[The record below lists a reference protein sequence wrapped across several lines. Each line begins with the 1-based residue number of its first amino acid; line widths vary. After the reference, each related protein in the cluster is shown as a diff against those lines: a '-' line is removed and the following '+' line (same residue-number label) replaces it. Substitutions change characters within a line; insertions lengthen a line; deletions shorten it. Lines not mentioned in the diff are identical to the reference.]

1 MSSTLCSEGMAGVNG
16 DIVAM
21 NDAERAVAYRRLCLE
36 RLEGKCSVI
45 EGMHASSRGD
55 WPQTIYRLLLR
66 YMVTKRNRVVAEQL
80 AQRVPY
86 NVIMRECGT
95 LRGVE
100 ALLVGASGL
109 LGLCGDGDYAKML
122 RQEFSHLAAK
132 YSITPIAAEAW
143 CVECMNQYQ
152 HPLLHLVQVAAF
164 LHGGAINIANILAC
178 TSSNDLKK
186 MFDASLS
193 EYWCNLLGDATPI
206 APRIGA
212 TRRTL
217 LGINFVAPTI
227 YAYCRILGHPDYA
240 ERSMALLAALPA
252 EDNRYMKQWARYNV
266 IPRNALESQALLQ
279 ASL

>member
-1 MSSTLCSEGMAGVNG
+1 MAGVNG

-21 NDAERAVAYRRLCLE
+21 NDAERAAAFRHLCLE
-36 RLEGKCSVI
+36 RLEAKCSVI
-45 EGMHASSRGD
+45 ESMHASSHGE

-66 YMVTKRNRVVAEQL
+66 YMVTKRNRVAAEQL

-100 ALLVGASGL
+100 ALLIGASGL
-109 LGLCGDGDYAKML
+109 LNLCGESDYAKML
-122 RQEFSHLAAK
+122 RQEFMHLAAK
-132 YSITPIAAEAW
+132 YSISPMSAECW
-143 CVECMNQYQ
+143 DMVCMNQYQ
-152 HPLLHLVQVAAF
+152 HPLLHLVQVAAL
-164 LHGGAINIANILAC
+164 LHSDAISISNILTC
-178 TSSNDLKK
+178 TSTEDLKR
-186 MFDASLS
+186 MFDAPIS

-206 APRIGA
+206 APRLGA

-217 LGINFVAPTI
+217 LGINFVAPAI
-227 YAYCRILGHPDYA
+227 YAYCRSLSHTDYA
-240 ERSMALLAALPA
+240 ERSMVLLRALPA

-266 IPRNALESQALLQ
+266 TPKNALESQALLQ

>member
-1 MSSTLCSEGMAGVNG
+1 MAGVNG

-21 NDAERAVAYRRLCLE
+21 NDAERAAAFRRLCLE
-36 RLEGKCSVI
+36 RLEAKCSVI
-45 EGMHASSRGD
+45 ESMHASSHGE

-66 YMVTKRNRVVAEQL
+66 YMVTKRNRVAAEQL

-100 ALLVGASGL
+100 ALLIGASGL
-109 LGLCGDGDYAKML
+109 LNLCGESDYAKML
-122 RQEFSHLAAK
+122 RQEFMHLAAK
-132 YSITPIAAEAW
+132 YSISPMSAEEW
-143 CVECMNQYQ
+143 DMVCMNQYQ
-152 HPLLHLVQVAAF
+152 HPLLHLVQVAAL
-164 LHGGAINIANILAC
+164 LHSDAISISNILTC
-178 TSSNDLKK
+178 TSTEDLKR
-186 MFDASLS
+186 MFDAPIS

-206 APRIGA
+206 APRLGA

-217 LGINFVAPTI
+217 LGINFVAPAI
-227 YAYCRILGHPDYA
+227 YAYCRSLSHTDYA
-240 ERSMALLAALPA
+240 ERSMALLRALPA

-266 IPRNALESQALLQ
+266 TPKNALESQALLQ

>member
-1 MSSTLCSEGMAGVNG
+1 MAGVNG

-21 NDAERAVAYRRLCLE
+21 NDAERAAAFRRLCLE
-36 RLEGKCSVI
+36 RLEAKCSVI
-45 EGMHASSRGD
+45 ESMHASSHGE

-66 YMVTKRNRVVAEQL
+66 YMVTKRNRVAAEQL

-100 ALLVGASGL
+100 ALLIGASGL
-109 LGLCGDGDYAKML
+109 LNLCGESDYAKML
-122 RQEFSHLAAK
+122 RQEFMHLAAK
-132 YSITPIAAEAW
+132 YSISPMSAECW
-143 CVECMNQYQ
+143 DMVCMNQYQ
-152 HPLLHLVQVAAF
+152 HPLLHLVQVAAL
-164 LHGGAINIANILAC
+164 LHSDAISISNILTC
-178 TSSNDLKK
+178 TSTEDLKR
-186 MFDASLS
+186 MFDAPIS

-206 APRIGA
+206 APRLGA

-217 LGINFVAPTI
+217 LGINFVAPAI
-227 YAYCRILGHPDYA
+227 YAYCRSLSHTDYA
-240 ERSMALLAALPA
+240 ERSMALLRALPA

-266 IPRNALESQALLQ
+266 TPKNALESQALLQ

>member
-1 MSSTLCSEGMAGVNG
+1 MAGVNG

-21 NDAERAVAYRRLCLE
+21 NDAERAAAFRRLCLE
-36 RLEGKCSVI
+36 RLEAKCSVI
-45 EGMHASSRGD
+45 ESMHASSHGE

-66 YMVTKRNRVVAEQL
+66 YMVTKRNRVAAEQL

-100 ALLVGASGL
+100 ALLIGASGL
-109 LGLCGDGDYAKML
+109 LNLCGESDYAKML
-122 RQEFSHLAAK
+122 RQEFMHLAAK
-132 YSITPIAAEAW
+132 YSISPMSAECW
-143 CVECMNQYQ
+143 GMVCMNQYQ
-152 HPLLHLVQVAAF
+152 HPLLHLVQVAAL
-164 LHGGAINIANILAC
+164 LHSDAISISNILTC
-178 TSSNDLKK
+178 TSTEDLKR
-186 MFDASLS
+186 MFDVPIS

-206 APRIGA
+206 APRLGA

-217 LGINFVAPTI
+217 LGINFVAPAI
-227 YAYCRILGHPDYA
+227 YAYCRNLSHTDYA
-240 ERSMALLAALPA
+240 ERSMALLRTLPA

-266 IPRNALESQALLQ
+266 APKNALESQALLQ